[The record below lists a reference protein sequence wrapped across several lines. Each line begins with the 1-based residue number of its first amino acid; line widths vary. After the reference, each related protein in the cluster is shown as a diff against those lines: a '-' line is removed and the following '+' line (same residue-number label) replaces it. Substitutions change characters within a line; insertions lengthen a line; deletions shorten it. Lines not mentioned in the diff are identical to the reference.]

1 MEALDALT
9 EQGPRTVSF
18 RNTLLL
24 AALVA
29 ALGAYLYWVERP
41 AVERENRTTRLLEFD
56 PNDVERLEL
65 AAYGQTIAARK
76 TDGTWRI
83 TAPVEG
89 PADARALD
97 TLVQTAAQAERKRR
111 IAESP
116 DDLGAFGLAEP
127 DAVLTLFVDDQA
139 LPALSVGM
147 GTPIGFN
154 AYVQRS
160 DEEAVLLTGGTVR
173 AALMKRLADLRDKTV
188 LHFAAAD
195 VSRLRITPRD
205 GDEVVLERDAEHWRL
220 VAPVDAR
227 ASQTTVDNLLGSL
240 RALRAVEFV
249 TETGADAE
257 AARGL
262 TPPAFELELSG
273 SADPV
278 VLRIGD
284 EIDLGDKQLVAAT
297 VAGDP
302 QIYLVASHI
311 PASLGK
317 SAADLRDRTLVW
329 TEPNAVAEIRVQ
341 HRDGEA
347 FTARTDGDAWT
358 LVEAADATDPL
369 LVKRFADDVVALS
382 GDTVASEENDL
393 PEFGL
398 DDPDVELTLKDAD
411 GADLGTILV
420 RKTTVDDRAIH
431 HAATPD
437 GPVYTL
443 RDYAYT
449 RVAKRARDLETTPPP
464 TE

>member
-1 MEALDALT
+1 M
-9 EQGPRTVSF
+9 SF
-18 RNTLLL
+18 RNTIVL
-24 AALVA
+24 ALLVA

-41 AVERENRTTRLLEFD
+41 AAERESQTTRILEFD
-56 PNDVERLEL
+56 PEDVERLEL
-65 AAYGQTIAARK
+65 TAYGQTIEARK
-76 TDGTWRI
+76 TDDTWRI

-89 PADARALD
+89 PADSRAVD
-97 TLVQTAAQAERKRR
+97 TLVQTAAQAERKRT
-111 IAESP
+111 IVEST

-127 DAVLTLFVDDQA
+127 DAVLTIFVDDRP
-139 LPALSVGM
+139 LPALAVGM

-154 AYVQRS
+154 AYVRRA
-160 DEEAVLLTGGTVR
+160 DEDAVLLTGGTVR
-173 AALMKRLADLRDKTV
+173 AALMKRLPDLRDKTV
-188 LHFAAAD
+188 LHFAESD
-195 VSRLRITPRD
+195 VARLRITPRD
-205 GDEVVLERDAEHWRL
+205 GDDVILEREGEGWRI

-227 ASQTTVDNLLGSL
+227 ASQATVDNLFGSL

-257 AARGL
+257 AGRGL

-273 SADPV
+273 SSEPV

-297 VAGDP
+297 VAGEP

-329 TEPNAVAEIRVQ
+329 TEPGSVTEIRVR
-341 HRDGEA
+341 HRDGET
-347 FTARTDGDAWT
+347 FTARTEGDAWT
-358 LVEAADATDPL
+358 LAEGDDTTDPL
-369 LVKRFADDVVALS
+369 LVKRFADDVLALS

-393 PEFGL
+393 SEFGL
-398 DDPDVELTLKDAD
+398 DDPDVELTLTDAE
-411 GADLGTILV
+411 GSDLGTIVV
-420 RKTTVDDRAIH
+420 RRTTTDDRAIH
-431 HAATPD
+431 HGAARG

-449 RVAKRARDLETTPPP
+449 RVAKRARDLAAAPAPAAPSE
-464 TE
+464 E